1 MNDPRDTLNLKE
13 VAKLLGVSTRTIY
26 NWAQTN
32 YIPSFK
38 LGKSWRFKK
47 SEITEW
53 MNSNRTRI
61 PSIDFEVS
69 NYNRESMSDMPPYSK
84 QMPDDND
91 IPPYAKR
98 MPDDNYIPPSSE
110 MNYQPKYLSQSESY
124 SSSKNYSKGQY
135 IKSYDKWLIVDDI
148 KLKNLYLKEKLSTKE
163 IGEKFNRSEESIRSR
178 LKKNFVYL
186 RDEYYPAMPDL
197 YKKKY
202 KDITVCP
209 KCGSKVILNPRILNV
224 VDEKNRKS
232 YICLGT
238 TCFWGEL
245 VAVDSADENKNA
257 INEEETKINL
267 FTNHIEIEMSK
278 RPDGVLSFEV
288 FEQDYSQD
296 TINEGLKRLE
306 PFGYKLQETQVTKH
320 KFIMRG

>member
-1 MNDPRDTLNLKE
+1 
-13 VAKLLGVSTRTIY
+13 VSTRTIY

-53 MNSNRTRI
+53 MNSNRTHI

-69 NYNRESMSDMPPYSK
+69 NYNMK
-84 QMPDDND
+84 
-91 IPPYAKR
+91 
-98 MPDDNYIPPSSE
+98 
-110 MNYQPKYLSQSESY
+110 
-124 SSSKNYSKGQY
+124 SSKRPFFPETLDVQSPIKASSDTSPLEELYKSDNNMPLYSREESEKFE
-135 IKSYDKWLIVDDI
+135 INSADKIESQGVSRMREFVRKEFEEEWIE
-148 KLKNLYLKEKLSTKE
+148 LKNLYLKEKLSIKE
-163 IGEKFNRSEESIRSR
+163 IAKELNKSEEAIRYR
-178 LKKNFVYL
+178 LKMNFVYL
-186 RDEYYPAMPDL
+186 RDEYYSAKPNLDDINQ
-197 YKKKY
+197 KK
-202 KDITVCP
+202 CP
-209 KCGSKVILNPRILNV
+209 TCQSKVRIMTSRTKKNPNRQFYSCQGA
-224 VDEKNRKS
+224 VD
-232 YICLGT
+232 CWVG
-238 TCFWGEL
+238 W
-245 VAVDSADENKNA
+245 VDDSADKNKNP

-320 KFIMRG
+320 KFITRG